1 MTDRKDKSVSVVAK
15 IFYIKTV
22 HSTPKCE
29 YRGRELPAS
38 NTWLRGSLQRLMCA
52 SFCWPKADWKTTT
65 VGIYFVFSYSIS
77 AYRTHETS
85 SLEVPLKA
93 IIHFRIQSYDYN
105 TYKELLWKQT
115 DCDVTIEHLNVS
127 CRFHTC
133 SVRVWFWSDTSHL
146 VANENHASY
155 N

>member
-22 HSTPKCE
+22 HSTPKCR

-38 NTWLRGSLQRLMCA
+38 NKWLSGSLQRLMCA
-52 SFCWPKADWKTTT
+52 SLCWPKADWKNCC
-65 VGIYFVFSYSIS
+65 FSYSIS
-77 AYRTHETS
+77 TYRTHETS
-85 SLEVPLKA
+85 SPEVPLKA
-93 IIHFRIQSYDYN
+93 VIHFWIHSYDYN

-127 CRFHTC
+127 CGFHTC
-133 SVRVWFWSDTSHL
+133 SVRIWFWSDASHR